1 MKNILKKYWIL
12 ITSIILLV
20 ISIIINVNTYR
31 YFKVFY
37 NIGYDDGVA
46 NTKQLNQ
53 PTYIYIGNKNK

>member
-31 YFKVFY
+31 YFEVVY
-37 NIGYDDGVA
+37 NVGYNEGVT
-46 NTKQLNQ
+46 NTKQFNQ
-53 PTYIYIGNKNK
+53 PTYIYIGSKNK